1 VSAEAYGGNQFHRK
15 DVMKKPNALKL
26 GGSILAGILL
36 IISLGLNLGLL
47 FAGPGRRVETR
58 PPSSAGSDPVTRK
71 GDEQLAYVL
80 VKLELQTRREIAGH
94 FTRKQSAFPGVTKL
108 YQRLMVRNLILPA
121 AVADSIFAETVPRAT
136 GGRAWVKMVV
146 DQPRNPNNRGDEAAL
161 DLLTELRQ
169 GAPTA
174 ERKTTD
180 AYYYAE
186 PIKAAAGC
194 LYCHGDPK
202 GAPDPYFPQFTKD
215 GWKDGEI
222 VGAVVA
228 RVAPGAA
235 EAP

>member
-1 VSAEAYGGNQFHRK
+1 
-15 DVMKKPNALKL
+15 MKKPNALKL
-26 GGSILAGILL
+26 GGGILAGILL

-47 FAGPGRRVETR
+47 FAGPGPVERQPAST
-58 PPSSAGSDPVTRK
+58 ATSDPGEKK
-71 GDEQLAYVL
+71 GDEQLAYLL

-94 FTRKQSAFPGVTKL
+94 FTRKQSPLPGVTKI

-121 AVADSIFAETVPRAT
+121 AVADSIFAETVPAAT
-136 GGRAWVKMVV
+136 AGRAWVKMVV
-146 DQPRNPNNRGDEAAL
+146 DQPRNPNNRGDQAAL

-169 GAPTA
+169 GAPAA
-174 ERKTTD
+174 ERKTSD

-186 PIKAAAGC
+186 PIKAAAAC
-194 LYCHGDPK
+194 MYCHGEPK

-222 VGAVVA
+222 IGAVVA
-228 RVAPGAA
+228 RVAPDAET